1 MVTRGLCGTCVHLQ
15 GCIFT
20 KNGVVWQC
28 EEFST
33 GLLQNF
39 LDPIAKVWGGAPV
52 PPPQRP
58 HSKTRALRRPAAG
71 KGAKKAR

>member
-1 MVTRGLCGTCVHLQ
+1 MDTKGLCSTCEQVS

-20 KNGVVWQC
+20 GKGAVWQC

-52 PPPQRP
+52 APPARP
-58 HSKTRALRRPAAG
+58 LKQKTARRPAARS
-71 KGAKKAR
+71 KKK